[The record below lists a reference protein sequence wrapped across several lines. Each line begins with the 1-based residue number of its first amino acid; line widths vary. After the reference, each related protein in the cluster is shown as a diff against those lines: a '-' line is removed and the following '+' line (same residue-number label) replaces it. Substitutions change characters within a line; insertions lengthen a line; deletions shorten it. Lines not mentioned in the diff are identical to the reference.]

1 MYAKSRYK
9 GPSAR
14 ITKRS
19 KVKHFF
25 SIFVRIGLPVF
36 LLTMIVVFL
45 RADFMQIKKVA
56 VAGNKD
62 VRTEEVEKLAL
73 ASLTG
78 KYFFLIP
85 KSNFLF
91 FKKSALSQKILA
103 DLPRVENLEISKN
116 LNGTLEINL
125 QERKGDFLWCSAS
138 NTCYLMS
145 NSGLVFAE
153 ATPEEIV
160 GKLIFRGQIDEN
172 PLWQNFS
179 TEKGMQNYLKA
190 ANILNSAKFQVL
202 SITAGL
208 PDKSIFETN
217 VGTIF
222 LNPEE
227 EMSLAAENAI
237 LLINDVKS
245 KNPTAHF
252 QYIDARFGNK
262 VFYKLK

>member
-116 LNGTLEINL
+116 LNVPISSLEKPVNGPL
-125 QERKGDFLWCSAS
+125 NFYCDVEKTKKVLEWEPKTSLEEGMK
-138 NTCYLMS
+138 NTVEYIK
-145 NSGLVFAE
+145 N
-153 ATPEEIV
+153 
-160 GKLIFRGQIDEN
+160 KL
-172 PLWQNFS
+172 
-179 TEKGMQNYLKA
+179 
-190 ANILNSAKFQVL
+190 
-202 SITAGL
+202 
-208 PDKSIFETN
+208 
-217 VGTIF
+217 
-222 LNPEE
+222 
-227 EMSLAAENAI
+227 
-237 LLINDVKS
+237 S
-245 KNPTAHF
+245 K
-252 QYIDARFGNK
+252 
-262 VFYKLK
+262 